1 MEKVKKVSS
10 FSLSSL
16 LRQQKDAKIALQ
28 LFLNPNPSHGSNK
41 TAKPFRYSPL
51 CYDLI
56 ICKLGR
62 AKLFQEMEK
71 IIDKLRHDTR
81 VSLNEVVFCNVI
93 SFYGRA
99 HLPEKALHMYN
110 EIPSFRCYRSIKSVN
125 SLLNALLACKEYS
138 KIREMLNNFENY
150 ATPDVCTFNI
160 LMNASCLCGDL
171 DSAREMFDEMRKR
184 GIQPNVVTFG
194 TLINGLCVNR
204 ELDEAF
210 RMKKIMERDF
220 KLKPNAFVYVALIK
234 GLCKVDDLNAA
245 VKMKEEMLRKNV
257 ELDSAVYSTL
267 ISAYFRIGRRDEV
280 YGLLTE
286 MEKNGCKCDT
296 VTFNALMHGYC
307 QEKDFDSAFKVLD
320 EMEGKGCKPDVIS
333 CNVIIR
339 GLCDGGKL
347 REASE
352 LLDDMPRRRCKPDVV
367 SYRIYLDGLCKAKQF
382 KEAAVILHE
391 MVFKGYI
398 PRDTSLCKLFDGLI
412 QEGDRE
418 SLLRALD
425 NMASVNCIS
434 KEVWETV
441 ISMMCQQDNLSSASA
456 LVGMLTK
463 DGANYSEYKSVMPNV
478 VEAITLILVK
488 QRCNEMGTG

>member
-1 MEKVKKVSS
+1 MEKMKMVSP
-10 FSLSSL
+10 FRLSSL
-16 LRQQKDAKIALQ
+16 LRQQKDPKIALQ
-28 LFLNPNPSHGSNK
+28 LFLNPNTSHGSNH
-41 TAKPFRYSPL
+41 TIKPFRYSPL

-62 AKLFQEMEK
+62 AKLFDEMEK
-71 IIDKLRHDTR
+71 IMDKLRHDTR
-81 VSLNEVVFCNVI
+81 ISLKEVVFCNVI

-99 HLPEKALHMYN
+99 HLPEKALHIFT
-110 EIPSFRCYRSIKSVN
+110 EIPSFRCHRSIKSVN
-125 SLLNALLACKEYS
+125 SLLNALLACKEYG
-138 KIREMLNNFENY
+138 KIGDILRNFGKY

-160 LMNASCLCGDL
+160 LMNASCLSGDL
-171 DSAREMFDEMRKR
+171 DIAREVFDEMQKR

-194 TLINGLCVNR
+194 TLINGLCMNQ

-210 RMKKIMERDF
+210 KMKKIMERDF
-220 KLKPNAFVYVALIK
+220 KLKPNAFVYAALIK
-234 GLCKVDDLNAA
+234 GLCKVDNLNAA
-245 VKMKEEMLRKNV
+245 VKLKEEMLTKKV
-257 ELDSAVYSTL
+257 ELDSAIYSTL
-267 ISAYFRIGRRDEV
+267 ISAYFKVGRKDEIN
-280 YGLLTE
+280 GLLTE

-307 QEKDFDSAFKVLD
+307 QENDFDSAFRVLD

-339 GLCDGGKL
+339 GLCDYGKL

-367 SYRIYLDGLCKAKQF
+367 SYRIYFDGLCKEEQF

-398 PRDTSLCKLFDGLI
+398 PRDTSLFKLFHGLI

-418 SLLRALD
+418 SLLRAMD

-434 KEVWETV
+434 KEVWEMV
-441 ISMMCQQDNLSSASA
+441 ISMMFQQDNLSNASA
-456 LVGMLTK
+456 LVEMLMM
-463 DGANYSEYKSVMPNV
+463 E
-478 VEAITLILVK
+478 
-488 QRCNEMGTG
+488 